1 MHVERARQIAHVA
14 LLTVQVFLR
23 QTADLL
29 LNRDRLLNQSGAR
42 EQALA
47 GPRRAPELVPQA
59 KHPLD
64 GGKHVAGEM
73 FGVRCGGELPD
84 SLEGALQVSPAELG
98 QPTVVTQV
106 GRTTIRTEDASEC
119 FPQQLYQHPHAPAA
133 GDVVEHNPREA
144 QPPNPPLFSIA
155 PPTAFAP

>member
-14 LLTVQVFLR
+14 VLTVQVFLR

-29 LNRDRLLNQSGAR
+29 LNRDRLLNQFGAR
-42 EQALA
+42 QQSLA
-47 GPRRAPELVPQA
+47 GPRLAPELVPQA

-73 FGVRCGGELPD
+73 FGVRRGGELPD

-98 QPTVVTQV
+98 QTTVVTQV

-119 FPQQLYQHPHAPAA
+119 FPQQLYQHLHAPAA
-133 GDVVEHNPREA
+133 GYVVEHKPR
-144 QPPNPPLFSIA
+144 
-155 PPTAFAP
+155 